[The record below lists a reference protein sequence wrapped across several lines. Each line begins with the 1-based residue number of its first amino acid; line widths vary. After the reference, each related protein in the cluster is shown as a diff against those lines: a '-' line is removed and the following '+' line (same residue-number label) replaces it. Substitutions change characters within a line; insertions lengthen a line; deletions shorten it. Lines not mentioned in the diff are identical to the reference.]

1 MSATRVLSSLSRSD
15 KQASARAVPWLPDL
29 LLPISLALWAL
40 GVSETHIT
48 RLGPYGLPP
57 ALAPTFYAGVVLLV
71 ISASAEL
78 VRPEPSAWRMA
89 LHATALV
96 VMLFGTA
103 PLVYAAGRYEWL
115 YKTIGVVQYVNAHGV
130 LNPHIDIYQ
139 NWAGFFAL
147 TAWFDKVAGLSSA
160 LAYGKWAQ
168 LAFELAAV
176 PLLYLIYAA
185 LDLGI
190 RQRWLAI
197 MLYSASNWVGQDYFS
212 PQALG
217 TVLVLGIMA
226 IALRWLYAGSEWTLL
241 PALAPGRLRRP
252 PPEDPPSTATP
263 ARADLPTPARADLP
277 RVSLVVVTLLLT
289 FFVLTFTH
297 ELSPYILAGQLACL
311 AVFRLIRPRWLP
323 LAMLAIALAFFI
335 PRYHYVASHYAVFSI
350 GNLLHNAF
358 PPSFSAGQVAPAQQ
372 FVQRAS
378 EGLAAFVWVL
388 SALGAWLSRSS
399 KVRVMTLVLL
409 AYSPFG
415 VLAVSDYGH
424 EGILR
429 VYLFSLPWAAALA
442 SLAIAPVA
450 RTIRSSSTAARV
462 SDAPTAAG
470 EGSRNDLRPTRQY
483 GEAAASALRM
493 LRVPLALGIA
503 LTLFFPAFFG
513 DDSYNVMP
521 EQEVVTMTTF
531 WRNAAPG
538 LVWLPI
544 DNAPVADTAKYNL
557 FQLSPI
563 FGQGGFLGVKPA
575 TAGAAHLLALTSRAR
590 TTPGQAA
597 YVLITSNMYAYNA
610 SDGVTTP
617 RSFGTLVFS
626 LAHSPDWKLVVRTRY
641 VVIYQLRG

>member
-1 MSATRVLSSLSRSD
+1 MNATSLSETSSVRAQRS
-15 KQASARAVPWLPDL
+15 SAPSLPRLLDL
-29 LLPISLALWAL
+29 LLPVSVALWAL
-40 GVSETHIT
+40 GVSQTHIT

-57 ALAPTFYAGVVLLV
+57 ELPALFYAGVVLLV

-78 VRPEPSAWRMA
+78 ARPEPTPWRMA

-139 NWAGFFAL
+139 NWPGFFAL

-168 LAFELAAV
+168 LAFELAAI
-176 PLLYLIYAA
+176 PLLYLIYTA
-185 LDLGI
+185 LGLGP

-217 TVLVLGIMA
+217 TVLVLGVTA
-226 IALRWLYAGSEWTLL
+226 ITLRWLYAGSEWTLL
-241 PALAPGRLRRP
+241 PERAAGRLRRP
-252 PPEDPPSTATP
+252 RNEATP
-263 ARADLPTPARADLP
+263 GPAAPVRTDLP
-277 RVSLVVVTLLLT
+277 RVSMVIVTVLLT

-311 AVFRLIRPRWLP
+311 AAFRLIRPRWLP

-335 PRYHYVASHYAVFSI
+335 PHYHYVASHYAVFSI

-378 EGLAAFVWVL
+378 EALAAFIWVL
-388 SALGAWLSRSS
+388 SALGAWLSRRS
-399 KVRVMTLVLL
+399 KVLVLTLVLL

-415 VLAVSDYGH
+415 VLAISDYGH

-442 SLAIAPVA
+442 SMAIAPVA
-450 RTIRSSSTAARV
+450 RAIRTSSTAD
-462 SDAPTAAG
+462 SAADTPADTEEDTQDG
-470 EGSRNDLRPTRQY
+470 QGSSRQRSRP
-483 GEAAASALRM
+483 AASALRV
-493 LRVPLALGIA
+493 LRIPLALGIA

-521 EQEVVTMTTF
+521 PQEVATMTAF
-531 WRNAAPG
+531 WRHATPG

-544 DNAPVADTAKYNL
+544 DNAPVADTARYYL
-557 FQLSPI
+557 FTLSPI
-563 FGQGGFLGVKPA
+563 FGQGGFLGAKPA
-575 TAGAAHLLALTSRAR
+575 TAGVANLLAATARAR
-590 TTPGQAA
+590 TTPEQEA
-597 YVLITSNMYAYNA
+597 YVLVTSNMYAYNA

-617 RSFGTLVFS
+617 HSFATLISSLGHSRSWRLI
-626 LAHSPDWKLVVRTRY
+626 VRTRH
-641 VVIYQLRG
+641 VAIYQLRR